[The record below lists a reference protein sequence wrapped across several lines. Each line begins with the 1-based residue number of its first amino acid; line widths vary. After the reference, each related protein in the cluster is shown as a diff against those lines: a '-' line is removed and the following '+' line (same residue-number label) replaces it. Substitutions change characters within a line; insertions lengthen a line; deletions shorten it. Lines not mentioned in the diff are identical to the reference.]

1 MILVLA
7 LVTAT
12 LQPAQPK
19 VGDLIT
25 VTFAAPVVLDASPDY
40 EIVRRDGNR
49 VVLRTF
55 APQPFRMSGS
65 VGGERFAGL
74 RVPVHTV
81 LKPGDDLTP
90 APLAPPRPT
99 PYPRMPFVVIAIAA
113 VLAVAAW
120 AAAWWLSRKRHAD
133 VRKAIVSPE
142 ERFRRALLEL
152 RANPSQTLRWA
163 MLADETRA
171 FLVATRSHV
180 REDLTTTELVPRLR
194 EEERIVEEILRQGD
208 LEKFSTR
215 GAAPRD
221 FDDVATRALALAE
234 PRPAAPE
241 GGDAAVRPAP

>member
-25 VTFAAPVVLDASPDY
+25 VTFAAPVVLDVSRDY
-40 EIVRRDGNR
+40 EIVRREGNS

-55 APQPFRMSGS
+55 APQPFRMSGT
-65 VGGERFAGL
+65 VGGERFSGL
-74 RVPVHTV
+74 RVPVQTV

-90 APLAPPRPT
+90 APLAPPRAM
-99 PYPRMPFVVIAIAA
+99 PYPRMPFVAIAIAA
-113 VLAVAAW
+113 VLAIAAW
-120 AAAWWLSRKRHAD
+120 AAAWWLSRKRHAE

-142 ERFRRALLEL
+142 ERFRLALLEL
-152 RANPSQTLRWA
+152 RANPSRQLRWA
-163 MLADETRA
+163 TLADETRA
-171 FLVATRSHV
+171 FLVATRPHV

-215 GAAPRD
+215 GAAARD
-221 FDDVATRALALAE
+221 FDDVAMRALALAE
-234 PRPAAPE
+234 PRPAAHE
-241 GGDAAVRPAP
+241 GGDAVARPLP